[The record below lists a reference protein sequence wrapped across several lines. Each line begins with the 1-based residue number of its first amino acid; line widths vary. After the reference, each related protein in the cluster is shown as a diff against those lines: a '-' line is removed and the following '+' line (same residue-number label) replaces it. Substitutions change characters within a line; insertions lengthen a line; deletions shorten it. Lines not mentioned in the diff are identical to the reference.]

1 MADSDGVRAQSTVLM
16 GNTGGR
22 SPETPLNQKKRF
34 LAVIGVI
41 TGVSIL
47 IGGLHYI
54 TTKNND
60 TCYPK
65 VAVAADAGNCS
76 QVGRDILL
84 LKNGSAVDAAIATL
98 LCVGLY
104 NPQNMG
110 IGGGVVFTI
119 YDASTGKVETID
131 ARETAPQKSS
141 ANMFDKDPQKTESV
155 TGGLSIAVPGLL
167 RGFMMAHKRHG
178 RLEWKDLFQPSIKMA
193 RKGVIIGKAMAEALS
208 ETSVMIENST
218 TWCDVFC
225 DSNNKTLK
233 ENDMIKLLKLA
244 DTYEL
249 IANEGP
255 DVFYTGSLSQKIVKD
270 IQAEGG
276 IITSEDLRDYE
287 PRVHEYALNFTMR
300 NYTFH
305 VPSAPFSGPVLAMIL
320 KILDGYNFTH
330 NSLQTDE
337 RKILTYHRMI
347 EAFRFTYARKSELG
361 DPQFVKITDI
371 IENMTSDETARN
383 IRSKIDDT
391 TTKPD
396 SYYGKD
402 ISPPYDSGTSHLSI
416 IAEDGSAVSV
426 TSSINDLFGSMVMS
440 PTTGII
446 FNNQMKDFSRTEQG
460 KNINMNNLIQPG
472 KRPLSSMCPTI
483 IMDNSQPKHKRVKM
497 VVGASG
503 WTKIPS
509 AIAQVVL
516 NKLYFDY
523 TLKKSV
529 DEPRFHNGWK
539 PNVTEVEEKF
549 DKSMSEGLR
558 KKNHDIHQLLGGDY
572 LGEVQVAVRQG
583 DRICA
588 ECDFREGGSPAGY

>member
-1 MADSDGVRAQSTVLM
+1 MPGIAL
-16 GNTGGR
+16 
-22 SPETPLNQKKRF
+22 
-34 LAVIGVI
+34 
-41 TGVSIL
+41 
-47 IGGLHYI
+47 
-54 TTKNND
+54 
-60 TCYPK
+60 
-65 VAVAADAGNCS
+65 
-76 QVGRDILL
+76 RDI

-104 NPQNMG
+104 SAQNMG

-141 ANMFDKDPQKTESV
+141 ANMFEKDPLKTES
-155 TGGLSIAVPGLL
+155 GGLSIAVPGLL

-193 RKGVIIGKAMAEALS
+193 RKGVKISKAMAEALS
-208 ETSVMIENST
+208 ETSEMIANST
-218 TWCDVFC
+218 TWCNVFC
-225 DSNNKTLK
+225 DLNNKTLK

-270 IQAEGG
+270 VQAEGG

-287 PRVHEYALNFTMR
+287 PRVHEYPLNFTMG
-300 NYTFH
+300 NYIFH
-305 VPSAPFSGPVLAMIL
+305 VPSAPFGGPVLAMIL
-320 KILDGYNFTH
+320 KILDGYNITR
-330 NSLQTDE
+330 NSIQTKE
-337 RKILTYHRMI
+337 RKILTYHRII

-371 IENMTSDETARN
+371 IENMTSDETARS

-402 ISPPYDSGTSHLSI
+402 ISLPYDSGTSHLSI

-426 TSSINDLFGSMVMS
+426 TSSINDLFGSKVMS

-446 FNNQMKDFSRTEQG
+446 FNNQMKDFSRPEQG
-460 KNINMNNLIQPG
+460 KNINMNNIIQPG

-503 WTKIPS
+503 WTRIPT

-516 NKLYFDY
+516 NFLFFDY
-523 TLKKSV
+523 DLKQSV
-529 DEPRFHNGWK
+529 DEPRVHNGWK
-539 PNVTEVEEKF
+539 PNVTEVEKNF
-549 DKSMSEGLR
+549 DEYVLEGLR
-558 KKNHDIHQLLGGDY
+558 QKNHDIHLTSPMA
-572 LGEVQVAVRQG
+572 EVQVAVRKG

-588 ECDFREGGSPAGY
+588 ECDWREGGFPAGC

>member
-1 MADSDGVRAQSTVLM
+1 MADSEAVRAQSTVLM
-16 GNTGGR
+16 GDAARR
-22 SPETPLNQKKRF
+22 SPETPLYQKKRF
-34 LAVIGVI
+34 WCLIAGVIAVFLIGVWI
-41 TGVSIL
+41 YKATVKPIDS
-47 IGGLHYI
+47 
-54 TTKNND
+54 
-60 TCYPK
+60 CYPK
-65 VAVAADAGNCS
+65 AAVAADAVNCS

-104 NPQNMG
+104 NSQNMG

-119 YDASTGKVETID
+119 YNASTGKVETID

-141 ANMFDKDPQKTESV
+141 KNMFDKDPQKTESV
-155 TGGLSIAVPGLL
+155 IGGLAIAVPGLL

-193 RKGVIIGKAMAEALS
+193 RKGVKIGSAMAEAL
-208 ETSVMIENST
+208 EEKRERIENDKI
-218 TWCDVFC
+218 WCDVFC

-233 ENDMIKLLKLA
+233 ENDTIKLLKLA

-255 DVFYTGSLSQKIVKD
+255 DVFYSGSLSQKIVKD
-270 IQAEGG
+270 IQAAGG

-287 PRVHEYALNFTMR
+287 PRVHEYAFNFTMR

-305 VPSAPFSGPVLAMIL
+305 VPNAPFSGPVLAMIL
-320 KILDGYNFTH
+320 KILDGYNITR
-330 NSLQTDE
+330 NSIQTNE
-337 RKILTYHRMI
+337 RKILTYHRII

-361 DPQFVKITDI
+361 DPQFVSITDI
-371 IENMTSDETARN
+371 IQNMTSDETARS
-383 IRSKIDDT
+383 IRSRIDDT

-416 IAEDGSAVSV
+416 IAEDGSAVAV

-446 FNNQMKDFSRTEQG
+446 FNNQMSDFSRPKQEN
-460 KNINMNNLIQPG
+460 NINMNNLIQPG

-503 WTKIPS
+503 WTRIPT

-516 NKLYFDY
+516 NYLFFDY
-523 TLKKSV
+523 DLKKSV
-529 DEPRFHNGWK
+529 DEPRVHNGWK
-539 PNVTEVEEKF
+539 PNVTYIEENF
-549 DKSMSEGLR
+549 DESVLEGLR
-558 KKNHDIHQLLGGDY
+558 QKNHDINLNQSVA
-572 LGEVQVAVRQG
+572 EVQVAVRQG

-588 ECDFREGGSPAGY
+588 VCDWREGGFPAGY